1 MYRALA
7 SVAAIA
13 AAALA
18 LAAFVPLLAP
28 ALPQCTD
35 CAFTVRDAYVVQKA
49 DRGYIYAGGSSAAYG
64 WIYLD
69 GRPLKA
75 NEAAQCRWL
84 NALVRG
90 GIAYVSCS
98 DVPRPVEWT
107 GGGGSPQP
115 GSMCRRSA
123 SGSRAAVFADNNT
136 QDLRPGTTLKVFDL
150 SAQWEKG
157 LKSVTIC
164 SSASAC
170 FKVEDVGACPDF
182 LLAWEHFSN
191 RAYKPGA
198 ADYADEVWRAYWRD
212 GRWHVQLVYES
223 CNRIWQEVWIDGR
236 LIRVCNKNGPRGG
249 YVRVDAADVKIEF
262 KSQDGDANAYAV
274 LLRE

>member
-107 GGGGSPQP
+107 SGQGGPGGVKTWRIY
-115 GSMCRRSA
+115 GR
-123 SGSRAAVFADNNT
+123 VFQGNST
-136 QDLRPGTTLKVFDL
+136 QDLRGSVHLKIIDL
-150 SAQWEKG
+150 RPLWEMGYDKAVVYVNPARQPAFVVDNEWD
-157 LKSVTIC
+157 L
-164 SSASAC
+164 
-170 FKVEDVGACPDF
+170 
-182 LLAWEHFSN
+182 LLAWEDCL
-191 RAYKPGA
+191 RCDPPGGL
-198 ADYADEVWRAYWRD
+198 DPYMYVDEVWLVSLRDEAVIKRVRSGGFWHEVRAN
-212 GRWHVQLVYES
+212 GVL
-223 CNRIWQEVWIDGR
+223 IWTWNKPGPKIEMYRSQDR
-236 LIRVCNKNGPRGG
+236 LKV
-249 YVRVDAADVKIEF
+249 EF
-262 KSQDGDANAYAV
+262 KSPDPAAYASAEFR
-274 LLRE
+274 RE